1 MDHIVVIRELRVFRI
16 RKLTLSLVEHRWHGS
31 RMQLLMLVAILE
43 HLADFNIAGD
53 LGRLIGL
60 RVVAKVLVRLDRLC
74 DSIRIKLVC
83 SLAAVNHPHLLV
95 LVGDIGVPRLNRQ
108 MNRRSR
114 VLLPML
120 PLGLHRGLHLDL
132 YAAGSA
138 IGSLRRCAA
147 NRVSILVLAVAED
160 SLLDL
165 ILDLVVILLAEQE
178 MLTDGQ
184 CFGGPRVTSHFERQ
198 HVTVKLRLDN
208 VQVLSV
214 LLIQHLDPILGLFGR
229 QSDDLDV
236 VVVQLYGLSRRFLL
250 LGH

>member
-1 MDHIVVIRELRVFRI
+1 
-16 RKLTLSLVEHRWHGS
+16 
-31 RMQLLMLVAILE
+31 MQLLMLVTILE
-43 HLADFNIAGD
+43 HLADLNLAGD
-53 LGRLIGL
+53 LGCLIGL
-60 RVVAKVLVRLDRLC
+60 RAVVKVLVGLDRLG
-74 DSIRIKLVC
+74 DTIRIELAC
-83 SLAAVNHPHLLV
+83 SLTAVNHFHLLV
-95 LVGDIGVPRLNRQ
+95 LVEDIGVPWLDRQ

-132 YAAGSA
+132 NAAGSA
-138 IGSLRRCAA
+138 IGSRRRCAA

-184 CFGGPRVTSHFERQ
+184 CFGGPRVARHFERQ

-214 LLIQHLDPILGLFGR
+214 LLVQHLDPILGLFGR

-236 VVVQLYGLSRRFLL
+236 VVVQLYGLPRRFLL
-250 LGH
+250 LVQ

>member
-1 MDHIVVIRELRVFRI
+1 
-16 RKLTLSLVEHRWHGS
+16 
-31 RMQLLMLVAILE
+31 
-43 HLADFNIAGD
+43 
-53 LGRLIGL
+53 
-60 RVVAKVLVRLDRLC
+60 
-74 DSIRIKLVC
+74 
-83 SLAAVNHPHLLV
+83 
-95 LVGDIGVPRLNRQ
+95 
-108 MNRRSR
+108 
-114 VLLPML
+114 ML

-147 NRVSILVLAVAED
+147 NRVSILVLAMAED

-184 CFGGPRVTSHFERQ
+184 CFGGPRITSHFECQ
-198 HVTVKLRLDN
+198 HVPVKLRLDN
-208 VQVLSV
+208 VQVLSI
-214 LLIQHLDPILGLFGR
+214 LLVQHLDPVLGLFGR

-236 VVVQLYGLSRRFLL
+236 VVVQLHGLPGRFLL